1 MEKQL
6 IRLTSD
12 LVAIESVNP
21 GYPSGSRG
29 EGAMAAFVEDYCRR
43 LGLDVQRQ
51 PVHPG
56 RDNVLARL
64 TVPGARQTLLFEAHM
79 DTVAGDSMGE
89 RAWRPEVRDG
99 RLYGRGSCDTKGSL
113 AAMLVALELLLGRR
127 DELNMNVALLA
138 TVDEELQFTGIRHFV
153 DSDERVEAAV
163 VGEPTDL
170 RVVIAHK
177 GCLRVRV
184 STLGRAAHSARP
196 EVGVNA
202 IDHMADVLYALR
214 GLQERLPEREHPLVG
229 SPTLSVGI
237 IEGGTGVN
245 VVPDRCTIDIDRRT
259 IPGEGMESALTEIEA
274 LLADVRRA
282 RPDVRLELS
291 PPTTDDW
298 PLDTPVDAA
307 IVQAAQA
314 ACRALGRPDALLG
327 VPYSTDASKL
337 WALRE
342 VPSIVLGPGS
352 ITQAHTADEFV
363 PVAHLPAAVA
373 MYEHTALELSE
384 RLSGRS

>member
-1 MEKQL
+1 M
-6 IRLTSD
+6 
-12 LVAIESVNP
+12 
-21 GYPSGSRG
+21 
-29 EGAMAAFVEDYCRR
+29 
-43 LGLDVQRQ
+43 
-51 PVHPG
+51 
-56 RDNVLARL
+56 ARL

-79 DTVAGDSMGE
+79 DTVPGDSMGE

-113 AAMLVALELLLGRR
+113 AAMLVALELLLARR
-127 DELNMNVALLA
+127 GELNMHVALLA

-196 EVGVNA
+196 EVGINA

-214 GLQERLPEREHPLVG
+214 GLQERLPARQHPLVG

-245 VVPDRCTIDIDRRT
+245 VVPDRCTIDVDRRT
-259 IPGEGMESALTEIEA
+259 IPGEGMESALAEIDA
-274 LLADVRRA
+274 LLADVRRS

-291 PPTTDDW
+291 PPTTEDW

-307 IVQAAQA
+307 VVQAAQA

-363 PVAHLPAAVA
+363 PVAHLSAAA
-373 MYEHTALELSE
+373 EIYERTALELSE
-384 RLSGRS
+384 QLSGRS

>member
-1 MEKQL
+1 MEEKL
-6 IRLTSD
+6 VRLTSD

-21 GYPSGSRG
+21 GYPSGKRG
-29 EGAMAAFVEDYCRR
+29 EVEIAAFVEDYCRR

-51 PVHPG
+51 SVHPE
-56 RDNVLARL
+56 RDNVLAHL
-64 TVPGARQTLLFEAHM
+64 TVPNAQKTVLFEAHM
-79 DTVAGDSMGE
+79 DTVALDSMGE
-89 RAWRPEVRDG
+89 RALSPEVRDG

-113 AAMLVALELLLGRR
+113 AAMLAALESLIAQR
-127 DELNMNVALLA
+127 DQLAVNVALLT
-138 TVDEELQFTGIRHFV
+138 TVDEELQFSGIRAFV
-153 DSDERVEAAV
+153 ESGERVEAAV

-170 RVVIAHK
+170 QVVVAHK

-202 IDHMADVLYALR
+202 IDHMADVLQAFR
-214 GLQERLPEREHPLVG
+214 GLQERLPGREHALVG

-237 IEGGTGVN
+237 IAGGTGVN

-259 IPGEGMESALTEIEA
+259 IPGEDMESALAEIDA
-274 LLADVRRA
+274 LLAEVRRTK
-282 RPDVRLELS
+282 PEIQLEREGPS
-291 PPTTDDW
+291 ADDW
-298 PLDTPVDAA
+298 ALDTPVDAA
-307 IVQAAQA
+307 VVLAAQA
-314 ACRALGRPDALLG
+314 ACRSLGRPDMLLG

-352 ITQAHTADEFV
+352 ITQAHTADEYV
-363 PVAHLPAAVA
+363 PVEHLSAAVQI
-373 MYEHTALELSE
+373 YERTALNLSE
-384 RLSGRS
+384 RLSARN